1 MKYDVV
7 IVGTGAAGL
16 YCALRLSRDI
26 NVLLITK
33 DKKERSNSYLAQG
46 GISVLKNNQDLNLF
60 IKDTL
65 KAGKFKNNKKSVEIL
80 VKESRR
86 AINTLIDYGVDF
98 DKNGEELN
106 YTREGAHSIN
116 RIVHHKDT
124 TGKEVIQKLLL
135 NVENRNNID
144 IMEMATV
151 IDLISK
157 NNKCFGVSVKKSGVI
172 ENIFSKVVVLA
183 TGGVGGLFKNSTNER
198 HLTGDGIGLAL
209 QKGVRIKDLN
219 YIQIHPTTLYSK
231 DKTKKRF
238 LISESV
244 RGEGAVLLNS
254 KGNRFVN
261 ELLPRDIV
269 TASISNE
276 MKRLNDE
283 FVYLKA
289 DFLGQDFLCERF
301 PNIFKICLQE
311 GYDLTK
317 EAIPVVPAQHY
328 LMGGIEVDTFGRTSM
343 ECLFA
348 TGEVSCTG
356 VHGAN
361 RLASNSLLEALVFS
375 NRISSILLDYVRSYS
390 IDEIKY
396 VPRENL
402 NKSLVINEIKSL
414 LDSNKVYLKEVQYS
428 I

>member
-1 MKYDVV
+1 MKYDVI

-46 GISVLKNNQDLNLF
+46 GISVLKNNEDLNLF

-65 KAGKFKNNKKSVEIL
+65 KAGKFRNNKKSVEIL
-80 VKESRR
+80 AKESRR
-86 AINTLIDYGVDF
+86 VINTLIDYGVDF
-98 DKNGEELN
+98 DKNGQELN

-151 IDLISK
+151 MDLISK
-157 NNKCFGVSVKKSGVI
+157 NNKCFGVSVKKSGII
-172 ENIFSKVVVLA
+172 ENIFSKVVILA
-183 TGGVGGLFKNSTNER
+183 TGGVGGLFENSTNER
-198 HLTGDGIGLAL
+198 HLTGDGISLAL
-209 QKGVRIKDLN
+209 KKGVRTKDLN

-238 LISESV
+238 LISEAV

-254 KGNRFVN
+254 KGHRFVN

-269 TASISNE
+269 TGAISNE

-289 DFLGQDFLCERF
+289 DFLGKDFLRKRF
-301 PNIFKICLQE
+301 PNIFETCLHE

-317 EAIPVVPAQHY
+317 EAIPIVPAQHY
-328 LMGGIEVDTFGRTSM
+328 LMGGIEVDTFGKTSM

-348 TGEVSCTG
+348 TGEVSSTG

-375 NRISSILLDYVRSYS
+375 NRISSILLDYIRSYS

-396 VPRENL
+396 VPRDKL

-414 LDSNKVYLKEVQYS
+414 SKRHIQSDV
-428 I
+428 

>member
-1 MKYDVV
+1 MKYDVI

-26 NVLLITK
+26 SVLLITK
-33 DKKERSNSYLAQG
+33 DKKERSNSHLAQG
-46 GISVLKNNQDLNLF
+46 GISVLKNNEDLNLF

-65 KAGKFKNNKKSVEIL
+65 KAGKFRNNKKSVEIL
-80 VKESRR
+80 AKESRR
-86 AINTLIDYGVDF
+86 VINTLIDYGVDF
-98 DKNGEELN
+98 DKNGQELN

-135 NVENRNNID
+135 NVENRNNIE

-151 IDLISK
+151 MDLISK
-157 NNKCFGVSVKKSGVI
+157 NNKCFGVSVKKNGII
-172 ENIFSKVVVLA
+172 ENIFSKVVILA
-183 TGGVGGLFKNSTNER
+183 TGGVGGLFENSTNER
-198 HLTGDGIGLAL
+198 HLTGDGISLAL
-209 QKGVRIKDLN
+209 QKGVRTKDLN

-238 LISESV
+238 LISEAV

-254 KGNRFVN
+254 KGHRFVN

-269 TASISNE
+269 TESILNE

-289 DFLGQDFLCERF
+289 DFLGKDFLRKRF
-301 PNIFKICLQE
+301 PNIFETCLHE

-317 EAIPVVPAQHY
+317 EAIPVLPAQHY

-348 TGEVSCTG
+348 TGEVSSTG

-375 NRISSILLDYVRSYS
+375 NRISSILLDYIRSCS

-396 VPRENL
+396 VPRDKL

-414 LDSNKVYLKEVQYS
+414 SKRHIQSGV
-428 I
+428 

>member
-1 MKYDVV
+1 MKYDVI

-16 YCALRLSRDI
+16 YCALRLSRDV

-33 DKKERSNSYLAQG
+33 DTKERSNSYLAQG
-46 GISVLKNNQDLNLF
+46 GISVLKNNEDLNLF

-65 KAGKFKNNKKSVEIL
+65 KAGKFRNNKKSVEIL
-80 VKESRR
+80 AKESRR
-86 AINTLIDYGVDF
+86 VINTLMDYGVDF
-98 DKNGEELN
+98 DKNGQELN

-151 IDLISK
+151 VDLISK
-157 NNKCFGVSVKKSGVI
+157 NNKCFGVSVKNNGII
-172 ENIFSKVVVLA
+172 ENIFSKVVILA
-183 TGGVGGLFKNSTNER
+183 TGGVGGLFENSTNER
-198 HLTGDGIGLAL
+198 HLTGDGISLAL
-209 QKGVRIKDLN
+209 QKGVRTKDLN

-238 LISESV
+238 LISEAV

-254 KGNRFVN
+254 KGYRFVN

-269 TASISNE
+269 TGAISNE

-289 DFLGQDFLCERF
+289 DFLGKDFLRKRF
-301 PNIFKICLQE
+301 PNIFEMCLHE

-348 TGEVSCTG
+348 TGEVSSTG

-375 NRISSILLDYVRSYS
+375 NRISSILFDYVRSYS

-396 VPRENL
+396 APRDKL
-402 NKSLVINEIKSL
+402 SKSLVISEIKSL
-414 LDSNKVYLKEVQYS
+414 SKRHIQSDV
-428 I
+428 